1 MFRSV
6 SIVLLPLSLLACST
20 VKHEIAESNARD
32 MEYQLHAAGFK
43 VMLAD
48 TNEKQNLLKRLPS
61 GTVSRYPAGS
71 TVYYM
76 YPDPVV
82 CSCLYV
88 GRETEFRNL
97 QRLAVDLGRSNQA
110 MISHEIAEN
119 EQAQWGPS
127 GPWGNMGYW
136 GITNP
141 NSMGRPAYDP
151 E

>member
-1 MFRSV
+1 M
-6 SIVLLPLSLLACST
+6 SIRLSLIPLLLLSACST
-20 VKHEIAESNARD
+20 VKHEIAESSARD

-43 VMLAD
+43 VLLAD
-48 TNEKQNLLKRLPS
+48 SNEKQALLKNLPEGRL
-61 GTVSRYPAGS
+61 SRYPAGPE
-71 TVYYM
+71 VFYM

-97 QRLAVDLGRSNQA
+97 QKLAMDLGRSNQA
-110 MISHEIAEN
+110 LIAHEISESQ
-119 EQAQWGPS
+119 QAQWAPS
-127 GPWGNMGYW
+127 GAFGNMGYW